1 MISIV
6 IAVSNN
12 ENTIV
17 ECVNSVLT
25 QNFNKYEVIL
35 VLNNSSDNTK
45 LIIEKNFL
53 KKKKIKFFVIK
64 KVGPSAARNFG
75 IRNSK
80 MKYILFLGLGG
91 SAPVMAIYTWK
102 RVAYPT
108 HYPF

>member
-45 LIIEKNFL
+45 SIIEKNF
-53 KKKKIKFFVIK
+53 
-64 KVGPSAARNFG
+64 
-75 IRNSK
+75 
-80 MKYILFLGLGG
+80 
-91 SAPVMAIYTWK
+91 
-102 RVAYPT
+102 
-108 HYPF
+108 